1 MLTKPLVPYDFCS
14 CVPISL
20 QDCENFADGSFAALE
35 KTIARLYHCC
45 SAGCWAKH
53 DRRLCPRCQIQVGT
67 LAQSHY
73 TETGH

>member
-20 QDCENFADGSFAALE
+20 QACENFADGSFAALE

-45 SAGCWAKH
+45 SAGFWAKH
-53 DRRLCPRCQIQVGT
+53 VPQVSDSGGDTRTITLHRDRPLMQ
-67 LAQSHY
+67 
-73 TETGH
+73 